1 MGARRGGTDRDDSID
16 ARYRHETGAYRPRA
30 WGRRQQRAPN
40 AGGVIEPA
48 QRRAPSQDGNQ
59 VATVALIAIDGGKAH
74 VTAKFRRRADIAR
87 ELDGIRQ
94 AHAVG
99 KGVNPSAESFVLIQL
114 TNIFIKPRSAIFK
127 PLVMCDK

>member
-1 MGARRGGTDRDDSID
+1 M
-16 ARYRHETGAYRPRA
+16 
-30 WGRRQQRAPN
+30 
-40 AGGVIEPA
+40 IEPA